1 MQVKTGEIKTD
12 GLPNVEFYV
21 NLDKAP
27 STNLSVGTRTFKVKF
42 AGNEEFR
49 GNEVV
54 ADLEIVKA
62 KASISVKNKKIIYG
76 DQIPEDLVEVVPSDA
91 GVLKIYAGVNSDLA
105 AAICIQFP
113 SYMVNIPVVGNVD
126 LAEYLE
132 KLLGESASIDDLL
145 EKLNST

>member
-1 MQVKTGEIKTD
+1 M
-12 GLPNVEFYV
+12 
-21 NLDKAP
+21 
-27 STNLSVGTRTFKVKF
+27 KF

-132 KLLGESASIDDLL
+132 NCLVKVHL
-145 EKLNST
+145 